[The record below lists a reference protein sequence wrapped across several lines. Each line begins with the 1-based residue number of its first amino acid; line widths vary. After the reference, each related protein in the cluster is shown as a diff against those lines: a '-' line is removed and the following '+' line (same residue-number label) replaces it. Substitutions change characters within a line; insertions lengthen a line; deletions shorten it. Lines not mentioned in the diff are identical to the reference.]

1 MNYSIIAIGD
11 ELLIGQ
17 VTDTNSGWIARH
29 LTPYGWNVKSVKVV
43 ADDAAEIFRA
53 IDEAFEQTDVILM
66 TGGLGPTKDDI
77 TKSSLA
83 KITGATGFVV
93 NQEQYAI
100 MEAHL
105 KARGIEISDINRDQ
119 ALVPNNCI
127 VLPNERGTAPNM
139 EFILEKGEFGSKK
152 LLFSLPGV
160 PFEAL
165 AAIPKVIEAIK
176 KEFPLEEIIHK
187 TICTFGIPESTLA
200 KIIEPWEDAL
210 PDNIHLA
217 YLPNPILGVR
227 LRLSIYGTESQ
238 SGTLAIE
245 REIEAL
251 KGYIGDAI
259 YGYGDTS
266 LQETIG
272 TLLMERGSTLATAE
286 SCTGGYVA
294 HLITS
299 ISGSSNY
306 FKGSVVSYHNS
317 VKMNLLKVDEAILQ
331 NYGAVSRECVEQM
344 AKGALEAVGADYA
357 VAT

>member
-1 MNYSIIAIGD
+1 MITASICTIGD
-11 ELLIGQ
+11 EILIGQ
-17 VTDTNSGWIARH
+17 IVDTNSSHIAKA
-29 LTPYGWNVKSVKVV
+29 LNAIGVKVNSMLS
-43 ADDAAEIFRA
+43 IG
-53 IDEAFEQTDVILM
+53 DEASQIEETISKLLRENDIVIT

-77 TKSSLA
+77 TKQSLA

-139 EFILEKGEFGSKK
+139 EFILEKGEFCSKK

-272 TLLMERGSTLATAE
+272 NLLMERGSTLATAE

-306 FKGSVVSYHNS
+306 FKGSIVSYHNS
-317 VKMNLLKVDEAILQ
+317 VKMNLLKVDETILQ

-344 AKGALEAVGADYA
+344 AKKLQ
-357 VAT
+357 